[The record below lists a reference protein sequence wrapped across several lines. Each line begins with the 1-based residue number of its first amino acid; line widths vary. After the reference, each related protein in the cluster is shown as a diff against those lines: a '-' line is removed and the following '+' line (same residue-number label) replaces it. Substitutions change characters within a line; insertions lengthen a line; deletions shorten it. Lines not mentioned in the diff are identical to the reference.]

1 MRLWPA
7 SLRSRLMLM
16 IFFTLLLAN
25 ALTLSL
31 LLYERM
37 SSARSVMLGNLE
49 YDVATSV
56 AILDRLPAAERPQWL
71 ARLARGNYRYRLSAG
86 VSGHYPDSWRSR
98 DAVRSLQEALS
109 GSYPVSIIAV
119 PGPREHIQAHI
130 TLHDGAPLSID
141 LWPRLPVIARWLP
154 AVLIVQFLLLLACAW
169 YAVRQVVRPMTRF
182 TRAIDALQPANSA
195 PGMMAEQGPVEVQH
209 AARAFNA
216 MQTRIRDHLQER
228 ARILAAI
235 SHDLQTP
242 ITRMKLRLEMT
253 DAPELRDKLLQD
265 LDNMSRLVREGIAF
279 ARSAQPLEEKR
290 QRLDLNAFL
299 DSIALD
305 YADVGRPVAFIP
317 AEEGRVVLTQPQALR
332 RIMTNLIDNGLKF
345 AERVDIRLS
354 YAMNGDPIIQVMDNG
369 PGIPEASLEEVLQQF
384 FRLENSRNRE
394 TGGTGLGLAI
404 AAQLTSQM
412 PGTLRLGNRPEGGL
426 EAIIRLDS
434 AVLYPSVSR
443 AETDNLTDKNP

>member
-7 SLRSRLMLM
+7 SLLSRLMLM

-141 LWPRLPVIARWLP
+141 LWPRLPAIARWLP

-369 PGIPEASLEEVLQQF
+369 PGIPEASLEEVLQPF

>member
-141 LWPRLPVIARWLP
+141 LWPRLPAIARWLP

-195 PGMMAEQGPVEVQH
+195 LGMMAEQGPVEVQH

-369 PGIPEASLEEVLQQF
+369 PGIPEASLEEVLQPF

>member
-141 LWPRLPVIARWLP
+141 LWPRLPAIARWLP

-279 ARSAQPLEEKR
+279 ARSAQALEEKR

-305 YADVGRPVAFIP
+305 YADVGRAVAFIP

-369 PGIPEASLEEVLQQF
+369 PGIPEASLEEVLQPF

>member
-141 LWPRLPVIARWLP
+141 LWPRLPAIARWLP

-216 MQTRIRDHLQER
+216 MQTRIRDPLQER

-265 LDNMSRLVREGIAF
+265 LDNMSRLGREGIAF

-369 PGIPEASLEEVLQQF
+369 PGIPEASLEEVLQPF

>member
-86 VSGHYPDSWRSR
+86 AGGPNTASWGSR
-98 DAVRSLQEALS
+98 AAGGSLQQPLS
-109 GSYPVSIIAV
+109 GRNPVRIIAV

-141 LWPRLPVIARWLP
+141 LWPRLPAIARWLP

-169 YAVRQVVRPMTRF
+169 YAVRQVVHPMTRF
-182 TRAIDALQPANSA
+182 THAIDALQPANSD

-299 DSIALD
+299 DSIVLD
-305 YADVGRPVAFIP
+305 YADVGRPVAFTA

-354 YAMNGDPIIQVMDNG
+354 YATNGDPIIQVMDNG
-369 PGIPEASLEEVLQQF
+369 PGIPETSLEEVLQPF

-412 PGTLRLGNRPEGGL
+412 PGTLRLANRPEGGL
-426 EAIIRLDS
+426 EAIIRLDA
-434 AVLYPSVSR
+434 AVLYPSVSP
-443 AETDNLTDKNP
+443 AETDN

>member
-130 TLHDGAPLSID
+130 TLHDGASLSID
-141 LWPRLPVIARWLP
+141 LWPRLPAIARWLP

-299 DSIALD
+299 DSIAMD

-369 PGIPEASLEEVLQQF
+369 PGIPEASLEEVLQPF

>member
-141 LWPRLPVIARWLP
+141 LWPRLPAIARWLP

-216 MQTRIRDHLQER
+216 MQTRISDHLQER

-317 AEEGRVVLTQPQALR
+317 TEEGRVVLTQPQALR

-369 PGIPEASLEEVLQQF
+369 PGIPEASLEEVLQPF

>member
-141 LWPRLPVIARWLP
+141 LWPRLPAIARWLP

-369 PGIPEASLEEVLQQF
+369 PGIPEASLEEVLQPF

-443 AETDNLTDKNP
+443 AETNNLTDKNP

>member
-141 LWPRLPVIARWLP
+141 LWPRLPAIARWLP

-265 LDNMSRLVREGIAF
+265 LDNMSRLVSEGIAF

-369 PGIPEASLEEVLQQF
+369 PGIPEASLEEVLQPF

>member
-71 ARLARGNYRYRLSAG
+71 ARLARGNYRYRLSTG

-141 LWPRLPVIARWLP
+141 LWPRLPAIARWLP

-369 PGIPEASLEEVLQQF
+369 PGIPEASLEEVLQPF
-384 FRLENSRNRE
+384 IRLENSRNRE

>member
-141 LWPRLPVIARWLP
+141 LWPRLPAIARWLP

-369 PGIPEASLEEVLQQF
+369 PGIPEASLEEVLQPF

-443 AETDNLTDKNP
+443 AETDNLRDKNP

>member
-71 ARLARGNYRYRLSAG
+71 ARLARGNYRYRLSTG

-141 LWPRLPVIARWLP
+141 LWPRLPAIARWLP

-369 PGIPEASLEEVLQQF
+369 PGIPEASLEEVLQPF

>member
-141 LWPRLPVIARWLP
+141 LWPRLPAIARWLP

-369 PGIPEASLEEVLQQF
+369 PGIPEASLEEVLQPF

-412 PGTLRLGNRPEGGL
+412 PGTLRLGNRLEGGL

>member
-71 ARLARGNYRYRLSAG
+71 ERLARGNYRYRLSAG

-141 LWPRLPVIARWLP
+141 LWPRLPAIARWLP

-305 YADVGRPVAFIP
+305 YADVGRAVAFIP

-345 AERVDIRLS
+345 AERVDIRLR

-369 PGIPEASLEEVLQQF
+369 PGIPEASLEEVLQPF

-426 EAIIRLDS
+426 EVIIRLDS

>member
-141 LWPRLPVIARWLP
+141 LWPRLPAIARWLP

-299 DSIALD
+299 DSIAMD

-369 PGIPEASLEEVLQQF
+369 PGIPEASLEEVLQPF

>member
-141 LWPRLPVIARWLP
+141 LWPRLPAIARWLP

-265 LDNMSRLVREGIAF
+265 LDNMSRLVREEIAF

-369 PGIPEASLEEVLQQF
+369 PGIPEASLEEVLQPF

>member
-141 LWPRLPVIARWLP
+141 LWPRLPAIARWLP

-317 AEEGRVVLTQPQALR
+317 TEEGRVVLTQPQALR

-369 PGIPEASLEEVLQQF
+369 PGIPEASLEEVLQPF

-412 PGTLRLGNRPEGGL
+412 QGTLRLGNRPEGGL

>member
-86 VSGHYPDSWRSR
+86 VSGHYPDSWHSR

-141 LWPRLPVIARWLP
+141 LWPRLPAIARWLP

-182 TRAIDALQPANSA
+182 TRAIDALQLANSA

-369 PGIPEASLEEVLQQF
+369 PGIPEASLEEVLQPF

>member
-141 LWPRLPVIARWLP
+141 LWPRLPAIARWLP

-182 TRAIDALQPANSA
+182 TRAIDALQPAHSA

-369 PGIPEASLEEVLQQF
+369 PGIPEASLEEVLQPF

>member
-71 ARLARGNYRYRLSAG
+71 ARLAHGNYRYRLSAG

-141 LWPRLPVIARWLP
+141 LWPRLPAIARWLP

-299 DSIALD
+299 YSIALD

-369 PGIPEASLEEVLQQF
+369 PGIPEASLEEVLQPF

>member
-141 LWPRLPVIARWLP
+141 LWPRLPAIARWLP

-369 PGIPEASLEEVLQQF
+369 PGIPEASLEEVLQPF

-412 PGTLRLGNRPEGGL
+412 PGTLRLGNRPEWGL

>member
-86 VSGHYPDSWRSR
+86 VSGHYLDSWRSR

-141 LWPRLPVIARWLP
+141 LWPRLPAIARWLP

-369 PGIPEASLEEVLQQF
+369 PGIPEASLEEVLQPF

>member
-141 LWPRLPVIARWLP
+141 LWPRLPAIARWLP

-369 PGIPEASLEEVLQQF
+369 PGIPEASLEEVLQPF

-412 PGTLRLGNRPEGGL
+412 PGTLRLGNRPEG
-426 EAIIRLDS
+426 D
-434 AVLYPSVSR
+434 
-443 AETDNLTDKNP
+443 

>member
-141 LWPRLPVIARWLP
+141 LWPRLPAIARWLP

-279 ARSAQPLEEKR
+279 ARSAQPLEEKH

-369 PGIPEASLEEVLQQF
+369 PGIPEASLEEVLQPF

>member
-141 LWPRLPVIARWLP
+141 LWPRLPAIARWLP
-154 AVLIVQFLLLLACAW
+154 AVLIVQFLLMLACAW

-369 PGIPEASLEEVLQQF
+369 PGIPEASLEEVLQPF

>member
-1 MRLWPA
+1 MKLWPA
-7 SLRSRLMLM
+7 SLRARLMVM
-16 IFFTLLLAN
+16 IFLALILTN

-56 AILDRLPAAERPQWL
+56 AILDRLPAAERPHWL
-71 ARLARGNYRYRLSAG
+71 ARLARGNYRYQLSAG
-86 VSGHYPDSWRSR
+86 SSGEYPTSWRSR

-109 GSYPVSIIAV
+109 GHYPLSIVAL
-119 PGPREHIQAHI
+119 PGPREHIQAHVI
-130 TLHDGAPLSID
+130 LHDGAPLSID
-141 LWPRLPVIARWLP
+141 LWPRLPAIARWLP
-154 AVLIVQFLLLLACAW
+154 AVLFAQFALLLACAW
-169 YAVRQVVRPMTRF
+169 YAVRQVVSPMTRF
-182 TRAIDALQPANSA
+182 TQAIDALEPADTT
-195 PGMMAEQGPVEVQH
+195 PGVMAEQGPLEVQH

-216 MQTRIRDHLQER
+216 MQTRIHDHLQER

-242 ITRMKLRLEMT
+242 ITRMKLRVEMA
-253 DAPELRDKLLQD
+253 DVPELRDKLLQD

-290 QRLDLNAFL
+290 QNLSLNAFL

-305 YADVGRPVAFIP
+305 YADVGRPVTFTP
-317 AEEGRVVLTQPQALR
+317 AAGDAPVQVAPQALR

-345 AERVDIRLS
+345 GESVAITLNYGD
-354 YAMNGDPIIQVMDNG
+354 NGDAIIAVCDNG
-369 PGIPEASLEEVLQQF
+369 PGIPEAYLDAVLQPF
-384 FRLENSRNRE
+384 YRLENSRNRD

-404 AAQLTSQM
+404 AAHLANQM
-412 PGTLRLGNRPEGGL
+412 QGTLKLRNREQGGL
-426 EAIIRLDS
+426 AVSLRLD
-434 AVLYPSVSR
+434 AAALYPSVSPV
-443 AETDNLTDKNP
+443 ESDT

>member
-141 LWPRLPVIARWLP
+141 LWPRLPAIARWLP

-369 PGIPEASLEEVLQQF
+369 PGIPEASQEEVLQPF

-443 AETDNLTDKNP
+443 AETDNLRDKNP

>member
-25 ALTLSL
+25 ALTLSR

-141 LWPRLPVIARWLP
+141 LWPRLPAIARWLP
-154 AVLIVQFLLLLACAW
+154 AALIVQFLLLLACAW

-369 PGIPEASLEEVLQQF
+369 PGIPEASLEEVLQPF

>member
-141 LWPRLPVIARWLP
+141 LWPRLPAIARWLP

-265 LDNMSRLVREGIAF
+265 LDNMSRLIREGIAF

-369 PGIPEASLEEVLQQF
+369 PGIPEASLEEVLQPF